1 MEGESIQAGEIS
13 HQSAVHP
20 GVSQLIKFLWQ
31 LETYIY
37 AMHSCLFC
45 ATIVNPISTSV
56 GV

>member
-13 HQSAVHP
+13 HQSAVHL

-37 AMHSCLFC
+37 AMHCLFC